1 MKKYLSLALCVF
13 VLTATANTAQAFDKK
28 DLAKLKKT
36 NQCIRCKLIE
46 ADLRRPTW
54 SWPTDGA
61 NLTDGQPESRP
72 TEWGQTDEARLSRAN
87 LSGANLIA
95 TGRADLRRPT

>member
-46 ADLRRPTW
+46 AYLR
-54 SWPTDGA
+54 GA
-61 NLTDGQPESRP
+61 NLQKATLR
-72 TEWGQTDEARLSRAN
+72 RAN
-87 LSGANLIA
+87 LYMANLIGA
-95 TGRADLRRPT
+95 KLGGADLRV